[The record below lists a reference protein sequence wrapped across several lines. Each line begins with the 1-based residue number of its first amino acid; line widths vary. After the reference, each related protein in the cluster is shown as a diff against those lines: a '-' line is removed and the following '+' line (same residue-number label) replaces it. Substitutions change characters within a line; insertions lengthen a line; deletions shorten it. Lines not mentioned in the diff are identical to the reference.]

1 MLLVGLTGGIG
12 SGKST
17 VAERLV
23 AHGAELIDAD
33 LVAREVTL
41 PGTEA
46 WRQIVEHF
54 GEGVLAADEFVDRD
68 ELGRVVFADPDKRT
82 LLNEITHPPVMQ
94 RMAER
99 LEELAEFTG
108 VVVVD
113 VPLLI
118 ETGAEVGYEA
128 VVVVATYP
136 ETQVARLVADRGMAE
151 EQARARVEA
160 QAPLEDKLGAATH
173 VVWNEGDTTQLAER
187 ADELAAELTERA
199 RAKIAEG

>member
-1 MLLVGLTGGIG
+1 VLLVGLTGGIG

>member
-1 MLLVGLTGGIG
+1 VLLVGLTGGIG

-160 QAPLEDKLGAATH
+160 QASLADKLGAATH

>member
-1 MLLVGLTGGIG
+1 VLLVGLTGGIG

-160 QAPLEDKLGAATH
+160 QASLEDKLGAATH